1 MIKISY
7 NKEIILECTPDIAC
21 QVINTVNG
29 YQNGIGS
36 KGNNALI
43 AIEDKYVDNINKDL
57 MPYKSHITVDKSFR
71 EWLAK
76 SKRKESEQ
84 PQKAPMEAIIK
95 VGTVF
100 SKILAP
106 SGMLPHKAIEDE
118 CKYFFKPA
126 VRQKRFQEKKWD
138 GFIHLYEKR
147 FHRFPTGL
155 LDDVRRVLDEQGI
168 NYRVDYIHD
177 TEPPRQFDWV
187 AKDIFTPEPDQWE
200 SLQAALKHNRGVVKA
215 PTGFGK

>member
-1 MIKISY
+1 MIKIIY
-7 NKEIILECTPDIAC
+7 DKMIILECTADIAC
-21 QVINTVNG
+21 QVINTVNS

-43 AIEDKYVDNINKDL
+43 AMEDKYADKLNKDL
-57 MPYKSHITVDKSFR
+57 LPYKSHIVVDKSFR

-76 SKRKESEQ
+76 SRY
-84 PQKAPMEAIIK
+84 KASPERQVTSTEAIIK
-95 VGTVF
+95 VGAVF

-106 SGMLPHKAIEDE
+106 SGLLPHKAIEDE

-155 LDDVRRVLDEQGI
+155 LDDVKRVLDEQGVK
-168 NYRVDYIHD
+168 YRVDFIHD
-177 TEPPRQFDWV
+177 TEPPRQFNWA